1 MSDTRNIINSIQA
14 DIIDPK
20 ADLHSI
26 LLKTKVLAYRL
37 KNEDLKNWVK
47 SELDGYDEKHDI
59 PDYRFIRDSVIR
71 GTFFNGVYKHSNRD
85 IGITTVPEE
94 IREGAEDIYIYQ
106 SMTALEEMAKKEQFW
121 NPLSYEWVQLY
132 NIHNAEQLKKG
143 CYQLIEAYK
152 PILGIWIAQIIGTIR
167 SRLQD
172 FILELDNLD
181 WDMSAN
187 PPFDQVDKVFN
198 LTINNHVGVTS
209 TMSSVEGDRDNYNIG
224 QAGAVGKFARSDGN
238 TFIQSEQKQSLAE
251 VAEEIQQLLKQLEQ
265 TQPTATE
272 EDKINYVSDETTPSF
287 KRRAIAAFIAGSETA
302 IDEFILENKSVKVVK
317 SAIKGW
323 IESH

>member
-1 MSDTRNIINSIQA
+1 MSDTRNIINPIQA
-14 DIIDPK
+14 DIVNPK

-37 KNEDLKNWVK
+37 KNEDLKNWVR

-59 PDYRFIRDSVIR
+59 PDYRVIRDSVIR
-71 GTFFNGVYKHSNRD
+71 GTFFNGVYKHSN
-85 IGITTVPEE
+85 VE
-94 IREGAEDIYIYQ
+94 
-106 SMTALEEMAKKEQFW
+106 
-121 NPLSYEWVQLY
+121 
-132 NIHNAEQLKKG
+132 
-143 CYQLIEAYK
+143 
-152 PILGIWIAQIIGTIR
+152 
-167 SRLQD
+167 
-172 FILELDNLD
+172 
-181 WDMSAN
+181 
-187 PPFDQVDKVFN
+187 
-198 LTINNHVGVTS
+198 VTS
-209 TMSSVEGDRDNYNIG
+209 TMSSVEGDGDNYNIG

-238 TFIQSEQKQSLAE
+238 TFIQSEQKQSLAK
-251 VAEEIQQLLKQLEQ
+251 VAEEIQQLLKQLAQ

-287 KRRAIAAFIAGSETA
+287 KRRAVAAFIAGSETA